1 MTLSARL
8 AALAIVCAA
17 APTAALAQDAKGE
30 AALAHGRTLYYSLA
44 KRGIAGGQCQVR
56 PDWEVVLGFSRNAQN
71 AWRFAVLDQLRMTLA
86 VTNGG
91 AATVVGADPGAAQHP
106 QDANGVSQ
114 IFQGLN
120 QALGG
125 FFDTWSVFMI
135 SSPLPGVATSTAVSS
150 TAGGYLLRYKDDGSD
165 IETTL
170 RPNGEIS
177 KLVVKA
183 ATFDSTIQPLFA
195 HASGGLVLTGYQ
207 ADYIP
212 TVGKGVVHLTEHV
225 DYQTANGLQFPAL
238 ITSDSILDGDP
249 THVRLHLEGCKL
261 SRKAT

>member
-44 KRGIAGGQCQVR
+44 KRAFAGGQCQVR
-56 PDWEVVLGFSRNAQN
+56 PEWEDLIGPRNAQN
-71 AWRFAVLDQLRMTLA
+71 ASGFALLDQLRMTLA
-86 VTNGG
+86 VSDGG
-91 AATVVGADPGAAQHP
+91 AATVDIVDPGAAQHP
-106 QDANGVSQ
+106 QAAKGVSQ

-120 QALGG
+120 QALSG
-125 FFDTWSVFMI
+125 FFGTWSLFMI
-135 SSPLPGVATSTAVSS
+135 NSPLPGVATSTAVSP

-195 HASGGLVLTGYQ
+195 HTSGGLVLTGYQ

-212 TVGKGVVHLTEHV
+212 TEGKGVTHLKVHV
-225 DYQTANGLQFPAL
+225 DYQTTNGLQFPAL
-238 ITSDSILDGDP
+238 VDVDSTLDGQLSRM
-249 THVRLHLEGCKL
+249 RLHLEGCEL

>member
-1 MTLSARL
+1 MKLSARL
-8 AALAIVCAA
+8 AAFAIVWAA

-44 KRGIAGGQCQVR
+44 KRAFAGGQCQVR
-56 PDWEVVLGFSRNAQN
+56 PEWEDLIGPRNAQN
-71 AWRFAVLDQLRMTLA
+71 ASGFALLDQLRMTLA
-86 VTNGG
+86 VSDGG
-91 AATVVGADPGAAQHP
+91 AATVDIVDPGAAQHP
-106 QDANGVSQ
+106 QAAKGVSQ

-120 QALGG
+120 QALSG
-125 FFDTWSVFMI
+125 FFGTWSLFMI
-135 SSPLPGVATSTAVSS
+135 NSPLPGVATSTAVSP
-150 TAGGYLLRYKDDGSD
+150 TAGGYLLRYKDGAADVES
-165 IETTL
+165 TL

-177 KLVVKA
+177 KIVVKA
-183 ATFDSTIQPLFA
+183 ATFESTVQPLFA
-195 HASGGLVLTGYQ
+195 HTLGGLVLTGYQ
-207 ADYIP
+207 ADYTP